1 MGNFLRLEIFP
12 LLFFPFLS
20 FSVLTH
26 SLLHLS
32 SGLFPCRFQE
42 ARHLEGPGT
51 GCSASL
57 PVIRQRGEN
66 WHQQD
71 WGVPGRASLPSK
83 VIFPFISEVLIQ
95 ITQTALFD
103 LIMIWILQLCWAQR
117 DTALKGC
124 LWRLWA
130 QIDCFEFCRKK
141 ATFCKKV
148 KKVGPARQLQ
158 TTRFKSESLWD

>member
-32 SGLFPCRFQE
+32 SGLFPSRFQE

-95 ITQTALFD
+95 ITQTVLFD

-117 DTALKGC
+117 DVSGGFEH
-124 LWRLWA
+124 RLIVLNFA
-130 QIDCFEFCRKK
+130 GKRQHFV
-141 ATFCKKV
+141 KKV